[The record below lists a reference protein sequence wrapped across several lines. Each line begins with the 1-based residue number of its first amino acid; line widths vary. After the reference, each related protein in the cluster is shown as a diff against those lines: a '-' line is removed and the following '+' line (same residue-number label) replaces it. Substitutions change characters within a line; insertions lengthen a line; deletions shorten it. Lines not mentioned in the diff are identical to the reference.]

1 MSHTVFFTATEPW
14 HSMKTAIG
22 KTQTHELGCVAI
34 KLYLQRQG
42 AIVDSCH
49 RRGLL
54 VSLSVQVESS

>member
-1 MSHTVFFTATEPW
+1 
-14 HSMKTAIG
+14 MKTAIG
-22 KTQTHELGCVAI
+22 KTQTHKLGCVAI

-42 AIVDSCH
+42 AIVDPCH